1 MAIHILS
8 NGQAAVS
15 PNYLFSNHGTVSDPL
30 QRQGKIP
37 FAPRFT
43 PVPETHGT
51 NGGHPFFG
59 VGTKPAIV
67 IGSAF

>member
-15 PNYLFSNHGTVSDPL
+15 PNYLFSSHGVSSDPL
-30 QRQGKIP
+30 QRSGQIAH
-37 FAPRFT
+37 APTFNNS
-43 PVPETHGT
+43 VPTHGT